1 MSYELRIAIRY
12 LWAAR
17 RRLHTAFLAL
27 ISTLG
32 LAVGVATLLISLAL
46 LSGLQGKIKGRLVAS
61 SPHLLLE
68 PVQGDALRDGE
79 KISAA
84 LRKFP
89 VLSSERVI
97 SGMAWAANPSEGA
110 GRPIRIRSYSGT
122 VAPAAERSF
131 GREWAIPSRD
141 PRHEIF
147 ITRDLASTMSVFL
160 GDDIT
165 VVAPRTRLTPF
176 GPVPVWKK
184 YRIARLLP
192 AAQDEHAAEAFLSF
206 EEESAL
212 FQTGGF
218 PTSVEVYLRDVSV
231 VDEIQ
236 ATLQSEL
243 PSVRVKSW
251 KDINKPLF
259 LALRLEKVV
268 MFATISLII
277 FVAALNLISSLS
289 MLIVEKRSR
298 VGILRT
304 LGASESSIL
313 MIFLGVGLLIGLFGT
328 LLGNLLGIGLSWAA
342 DRYHLVP
349 LPGDMYFVTYIPF
362 TIDWRDVLG
371 VNLIAIALSSLAT
384 WYPARMASKLDP
396 IVAIREE

>member
-1 MSYELRIAIRY
+1 MNYELRIAVRY

-61 SPHLLLE
+61 SPHILLE
-68 PVQGDALRDGE
+68 PVQGDALREDTR
-79 KISAA
+79 ISAA
-84 LRKFP
+84 LAKIP
-89 VLSSERVI
+89 VQSSERVI
-97 SGMAWAANPSEGA
+97 SGMAWASNPSQSA
-110 GRPIRIRSYSGT
+110 GRPIRIRSYPGSSL
-122 VAPAAERSF
+122 PAADRSF
-131 GREWAIPSRD
+131 GRLWVVPSLD
-141 PRHEIF
+141 PGHEIS
-147 ITRDLASTMSVFL
+147 ITRDLASTMNLFL
-160 GDDIT
+160 GDELT

-192 AAQDEHAAEAFLSF
+192 AIVDEHAAEAYLSF
-206 EEESAL
+206 DEESSL

-218 PTSVEVYLRDVSV
+218 PTSVEVYLRDVNT
-231 VDEIQ
+231 VDERQ
-236 ATLQSEL
+236 AFLQSEL
-243 PSVRVKSW
+243 PTVRVKSW

-259 LALRLEKVV
+259 LALRLEKLV

-289 MLIVEKRSR
+289 MLIVEKRAR

-304 LGASESSIL
+304 LGASEGSIL
-313 MIFLGVGLLIGLFGT
+313 AIFLSVGLLIGLIGT
-328 LLGNLLGIGLSWAA
+328 LLGNILGLGLSWIA
-342 DRYHLVP
+342 DHYHLVP

-362 TIDWRDVLG
+362 TIDWQDVVG
-371 VNLIAIALSSLAT
+371 VNLIAIILSSLAT
-384 WYPARMASKLDP
+384 WYPARMASRLDP
-396 IVAIREE
+396 IAAIREE